1 MRAVAPRLPGTR
13 SGFASRA
20 PTTALR
26 ARDAP
31 ERLRPDGEFGRDGGR
46 RTPRLGFAARP
57 GRARWSAPAHRV
69 PPQGVWA
76 PRASGVAMSW
86 SWLGLRLGGG
96 GAACPGKLR
105 PVLRHQPFSNLPSAV
120 TPPPTPA
127 LPSRPPRGNLLASR
141 KLHNSRGQEGP
152 LPHPAGLTDECL
164 GSCGGH
170 LSVSSFSFVS
180 ILPPD
185 PLLRLQIKG

>member
-120 TPPPTPA
+120 TPPPPPPPFLLVLLAATYLLQESCIILEARRDPSPIRLA
-127 LPSRPPRGNLLASR
+127 LPMSVWDPAADTYLSPLFLLSLFCPRT
-141 KLHNSRGQEGP
+141 P
-152 LPHPAGLTDECL
+152 
-164 GSCGGH
+164 
-170 LSVSSFSFVS
+170 SSDF
-180 ILPPD
+180 
-185 PLLRLQIKG
+185 K

>member
-1 MRAVAPRLPGTR
+1 MGVRSKLCLWDSPGAEAAAQSASPPPPSHGARTPEAGSGDVRAVAPRLPGTR

-96 GAACPGKLR
+96 GCLPGKAATC
-105 PVLRHQPFSNLPSAV
+105 PSPPAVQQPPECSYSP
-120 TPPPTPA
+120 
-127 LPSRPPRGNLLASR
+127 
-141 KLHNSRGQEGP
+141 
-152 LPHPAGLTDECL
+152 PHPRP
-164 GSCGGH
+164 
-170 LSVSSFSFVS
+170 SFSSSSRQLTCFKKVA
-180 ILPPD
+180 
-185 PLLRLQIKG
+185 

>member
-1 MRAVAPRLPGTR
+1 MGVRSKLCLWDSPGAEAAAQSASPPPPSHGARTPEAGSGDVRAVAPRLPGTR

-120 TPPPTPA
+120 TPPPHP
-127 LPSRPPRGNLLASR
+127 RP
-141 KLHNSRGQEGP
+141 
-152 LPHPAGLTDECL
+152 
-164 GSCGGH
+164 
-170 LSVSSFSFVS
+170 SFSSSSRQLTCFKKVA
-180 ILPPD
+180 
-185 PLLRLQIKG
+185 